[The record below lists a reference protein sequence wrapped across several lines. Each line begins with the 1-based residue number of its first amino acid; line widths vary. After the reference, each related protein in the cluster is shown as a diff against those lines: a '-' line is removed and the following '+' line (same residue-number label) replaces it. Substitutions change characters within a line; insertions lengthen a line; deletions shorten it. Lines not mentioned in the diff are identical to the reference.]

1 MGRVNIDRDGFNPYS
16 VNVKG
21 LSRKQAAAARRRA
34 KELWRMSR
42 EISEVVRIEE
52 NRNERNAW
60 KVRSYL
66 ANKERN

>member
-1 MGRVNIDRDGFNPYS
+1 MGKVHLDRDGFNPYA

-34 KELWRMSR
+34 KELWRISR
-42 EISEVVRIEE
+42 GISDLIRSEE